1 MLKINGR
8 KFCEYC
14 FSPISKEPCA
24 FCGYKEEDYPND
36 SFVLPVGSILSGRVV
51 IGRAL
56 GKGGFGITYSGY
68 DMNSEKR
75 IAVKE
80 FFPDG
85 TAYRSKNGNEVMLLH
100 PEYRETF
107 EAGKEAFLREVK
119 LVAQFWNHP
128 NIIGVY
134 ESFQENRTAYLLMDY
149 AAGMTLKSYVQI
161 HGNLTEGQAL
171 SVMYGISQALDAMHK
186 AGVLHRDIS
195 ANNIMLCTGGEV
207 KLIDFGAARSVT
219 ADEEAG
225 LTVVLKPGYTPME
238 QYTKRGK
245 QGAWTDIYS
254 LGVSIYYALTG
265 VVMDN
270 PYERLDK
277 DEEFL
282 ENIYGIEKDFFNIL
296 KICTKVKISERYGS
310 VDELRQA
317 LLVLSGRL
325 KPEPVILTE
334 EDMKCMRSA
343 DHAEESV
350 YWGEEEYSKKTA
362 HSDKTEQAPAADKAV
377 LRKKRPIRRLFDR
390 PVFAGVALALV
401 IAFVLGM
408 GVLLFRFTGSGQQE
422 MSDTSAG
429 SVVDADSSPVGDT
442 SGRSLPVPDIDR
454 WNRSVVSDERGERI
468 VFSREG
474 EISYPGGLMVAARI
488 YKEDLSL
495 FESDM
500 KFTLELIPYE
510 TNLWFAEGV
519 PAVYGRAVRVMDG
532 AGNIVDVQAYNAAI
546 NNEDFFAFDE
556 GIDTFVFVLPRS
568 VFEQAQDYLAFAF
581 DNALLK
587 TVTVE
592 AYDPAEDEI
601 GEDALAYVFRMPGD
615 PLNRS
620 RNIPKSD
627 LESLGGDVRITLTG
641 VDVEGEYYARLRPEN
656 QDGDMVPIYGEN
668 LMPAWFGDFYVIGSN
683 ADENYRFCFIIKEE
697 DIAALGDE
705 GLHFSMTGVSF
716 EMVYIERAE

>member
-1 MLKINGR
+1 MLKIGGR

-14 FSPISKEPCA
+14 FSLISKEPCA
-24 FCGYKEEDYPND
+24 FCGYKEADYPDD
-36 SFVLPVGSILSGRVV
+36 SFVLPVGSRLSDRVV

-68 DMNSEKR
+68 DMDSEKR

-80 FFPDG
+80 FFPEG
-85 TAYRSKNGNEVMLLH
+85 TVYRSKKGNNVLPLN

-107 EAGKEAFLREVK
+107 EVGKEAFLREVK
-119 LVAQFWNHP
+119 LVERFWNHP

-171 SVMYGISQALDAMHK
+171 GVMDEIVQALDVMHK
-186 AGVLHRDIS
+186 AGVLHRDVS
-195 ANNIMLCTGGEV
+195 SNNIMLCAGGEI

-219 ADEEAG
+219 ADEDDG

-265 VVMDN
+265 VVIDN

-277 DEEFL
+277 DEEFS
-282 ENIYGIEKDFFNIL
+282 ENSYGIKEEFFNIL
-296 KICTKVKISERYGS
+296 KKCTKVKISERYSS

-317 LLVLSGRL
+317 LSALAGSLRS
-325 KPEPVILTE
+325 EPVILTE
-334 EDMKCMRSA
+334 DDLKCMRPA
-343 DHAEESV
+343 EHAEETV
-350 YWGEEEYSKKTA
+350 YP
-362 HSDKTEQAPAADKAV
+362 DMTEQAVAADETV
-377 LRKKRPIRRLFDR
+377 LRKKLFGRRF
-390 PVFAGVALALV
+390 FAGRIFVRIALALV
-401 IAFVLGM
+401 IVLTLMTGI
-408 GVLLFRFTGSGQQE
+408 LLFRYKGSRQQE
-422 MSDTSAG
+422 ITYPSAG
-429 SVVDADSSPVGDT
+429 NIAGADGVSAEETAGQN
-442 SGRSLPVPDIDR
+442 LPVPDIDR
-454 WNRSVVSDERGERI
+454 WNRSTVSDERGERV

-474 EISYPGGLMVAARI
+474 EIPYPGILMVAARI
-488 YKEDLSL
+488 YKEDLSQ
-495 FESDM
+495 FDSDM

-510 TNLWFAEGV
+510 TNLWDAEGF
-519 PAVYGRAVRVMDG
+519 PAVYGIAVRVLDG
-532 AGNIVDVQAYNAAI
+532 AGNILDVQAYNTAI
-546 NNEDFFAFDE
+546 NNEEFFAFDE
-556 GIDTFVFVLPRS
+556 GLDTFVFVLTRD
-568 VFEQAQDYLAFAF
+568 EYERAQDYLAFAF

-592 AYDPAEDEI
+592 AYDPSEDEI
-601 GEDALAYVFRMPGD
+601 GEDALAYAFRVPGD

-620 RNIPKSD
+620 RNIPKSS
-627 LESLGGDVRITLTG
+627 LQSLGGDVRMTLTG
-641 VDVEGEYYARLRPEN
+641 IDIYLGQYVWFRPEN
-656 QDGDMVPIYGEN
+656 QDGSMVPIYGEN
-668 LMPAWFGDFYVIGSN
+668 LLPAWFGDFYVIGN
-683 ADENYRFCFIIKEE
+683 ADENDRFCFIIKEE

-705 GLHFSMTGVSF
+705 GLYFNLYGVSF
-716 EMVYIERAE
+716 ETVYIERAE

>member
-1 MLKINGR
+1 MLKIGGR

-14 FSPISKEPCA
+14 FSLISKEPCA
-24 FCGYKEEDYPND
+24 FCGYKEADYPDD
-36 SFVLPVGSILSGRVV
+36 SFVLPVGSRLSDRVV

-68 DMNSEKR
+68 DMDSEKR

-80 FFPDG
+80 FFPEG
-85 TAYRSKNGNEVMLLH
+85 TVYRSKKGNNVLPLN

-107 EAGKEAFLREVK
+107 EVGKEAFLREVK
-119 LVAQFWNHP
+119 LVERFWNHP

-171 SVMYGISQALDAMHK
+171 GVMDGVSRALDVMHK
-186 AGVLHRDIS
+186 AGVLHRDVS
-195 ANNIMLCTGGEV
+195 SNNIMLCAGGEI

-219 ADEEAG
+219 ADEDDG

-265 VVMDN
+265 VVIDN

-277 DEEFL
+277 DEEFS
-282 ENIYGIEKDFFNIL
+282 ENSYGIKEEFFNIL
-296 KICTKVKISERYGS
+296 KICTKVKISERYSS
-310 VDELRQA
+310 VDDLRQA
-317 LLVLSGRL
+317 LSALSGRL
-325 KPEPVILTE
+325 KSESVILTE
-334 EDMKCMRSA
+334 DDLKCMRFA
-343 DHAEESV
+343 DHAEETV
-350 YWGEEEYSKKTA
+350 YP
-362 HSDKTEQAPAADKAV
+362 DKTEQAIAADETV
-377 LRKKRPIRRLFDR
+377 LRKKLFGRYFSARRIF
-390 PVFAGVALALV
+390 VGIAFALV
-401 IAFVLGM
+401 IAFALMV
-408 GVLLFRFTGSGQQE
+408 GVYLFGFTGSRQQE
-422 MSDTSAG
+422 MTYPAAGNVANTGGAPASNTDGWTS
-429 SVVDADSSPVGDT
+429 S
-442 SGRSLPVPDIDR
+442 VPDIDR
-454 WNRSVVSDERGERI
+454 WNRSIVSDERGEQI

-474 EISYPGGLMVAARI
+474 EIPYPGGLMVAARI
-488 YKEDLSL
+488 FKEDLSM

-500 KFTLELIPYE
+500 KFTLELIPYAS
-510 TNLWFAEGV
+510 NLWI
-519 PAVYGRAVRVMDG
+519 PAVYGCAVRVVDG

-546 NNEDFFAFDE
+546 NNEDFFAFNE
-556 GIDTFVFVLPRS
+556 GLDTFVFVLPRS
-568 VFEQAQDYLAFAF
+568 DFEQAQDYLAFAF

-592 AYDPAEDEI
+592 AYNPSEDEV
-601 GEDALAYVFRMPGD
+601 GENALAYVFRLPGD

-627 LESLGGDVRITLTG
+627 LESLGGDVRMTLTG
-641 VDVEGEYYARLRPEN
+641 IDIYLGQYVWFRPEN
-656 QDGDMVPIYGEN
+656 QDGEMVPIYGEN
-668 LMPAWFGDFYVIGSN
+668 LMQAWFGDYYVIGN
-683 ADENYRFCFIIKEE
+683 ADKNDRFCFILREE

-705 GLHFSMTGVSF
+705 GLYFTLSGVSF